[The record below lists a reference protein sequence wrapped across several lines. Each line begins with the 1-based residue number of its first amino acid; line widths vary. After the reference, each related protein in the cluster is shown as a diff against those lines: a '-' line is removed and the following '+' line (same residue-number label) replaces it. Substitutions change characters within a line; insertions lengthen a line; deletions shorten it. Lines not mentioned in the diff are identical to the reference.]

1 MLKQVQHD
9 GRDGFW
15 QPSLMARTIL
25 LYAVGLAVA
34 AGLLQWLEYRY
45 VTRVYSSEIYI
56 ALIALGFVA
65 LGMWAGARL
74 TSRLPAREGFTRN
87 EAAIRSLGLSPR
99 ECQILELLASGS
111 SNKEIARSL
120 AISPNTV
127 KTHAAR
133 IYEKLEVEKRMQAV
147 EKARFLAVIP

>member
-1 MLKQVQHD
+1 
-9 GRDGFW
+9 
-15 QPSLMARTIL
+15 MARTIL
-25 LYAVGLAVA
+25 LYALALAAA

-45 VTRVYSSEIYI
+45 VTRAYSTEIYI

-65 LGMWAGARL
+65 LGAWAGARL
-74 TSRLPAREGFTRN
+74 TRSQPVAEAFLRN

-99 ECQILELLASGS
+99 ECEILELLASGA
-111 SNKEIARSL
+111 SNKEIARQL
-120 AISPNTV
+120 CISPNTV

-133 IYEKLEVEKRMQAV
+133 VYEKLEVEKRMQAV